1 MPDGSP
7 FVLLAG
13 HPSRFADFV
22 RRFFLWSLAWLSD
35 FTFAMHREFVLSF
48 VWVATAS
55 GSAWYEP
62 LLGGVKLPSTE
73 LDRLGKDLE
82 LMSHKV
88 LCFIA
93 FLPSA

>member
-1 MPDGSP
+1 MD
-7 FVLLAG
+7 LLSFCSLVTLVVSLTSYG
-13 HPSRFADFV
+13 D
-22 RRFFLWSLAWLSD
+22 FFLWSLAWLSD